1 MPENEQTAWP
11 LQGRAE
17 SLEEKTGVEIV
28 VATVGKCDNY
38 PEVPWKA
45 FALFAA
51 AAAAALA
58 AGEIMRPNWV
68 GTQHVTLAV
77 FLVIS
82 AGAAAAAVATL
93 LPSFGRRFLSAIERE
108 AEVRQYA
115 AAMFLERE
123 WFLTAKRHAVL
134 LLVAQYERTVVIL
147 PDAGLRA
154 SLTESKLAAV
164 IEAMRPKL
172 LDGEFE
178 AAISMGLDS
187 LERLLIEA
195 GCAGSK
201 PRDEIGAEHVVERG
215 V

>member
-1 MPENEQTAWP
+1 MPQNEQGAWP

-17 SLEEKTGVEIV
+17 SLEERTGVEIV

-38 PEVPWKA
+38 PEIPWKA

-51 AAAAALA
+51 IAAALLA
-58 AGEIMRPNWV
+58 AAEMIRPDWV

-77 FLVIS
+77 FLVLA
-82 AGAAAAAVATL
+82 AGAAAAALAML
-93 LPSFGRRFLSAIERE
+93 LPGFGRWFLSAIERE

-123 WFLTAKRHAVL
+123 WFLTARRHAVL

-147 PDAGLRA
+147 PDVGLRA
-154 SLTESKLAAV
+154 ALTEPKLAAV
-164 IEAMRPKL
+164 IDAMRPRL
-172 LDGEFE
+172 IAGEFE
-178 AAISMGLDS
+178 GAISTGLDA

-195 GCAGSK
+195 GCAGPKQS
-201 PRDEIGAEHVVERG
+201 DEISEERVQEKG
-215 V
+215 L